1 MVLVKVIL
9 LAVAL
14 VSLAFFGLAL
24 QIVLKKNGK
33 FPDTH
38 VGHNREM
45 KKRGIVCA
53 KTFDRIEQAKVKKEQ
68 KLKNL
73 KLAK

>member
-1 MVLVKVIL
+1 MVKVIL
-9 LAVAL
+9 LAIAL

-53 KTFDRIEQAKVKKEQ
+53 KTFDRMEQAKVKKEQ

>member
-1 MVLVKVIL
+1 MGLVKVIL
-9 LAVAL
+9 LAIAL
-14 VSLAFFGLAL
+14 VSLAFFGLAI

>member
-1 MVLVKVIL
+1 MGLIKVIL
-9 LAVAL
+9 LAIAL
-14 VSLAFFGLAL
+14 VSLAIFGLAI

-53 KTFDRIEQAKVKKEQ
+53 QTFDRVEQVKVKKEQ

>member
-1 MVLVKVIL
+1 MVLVKMIL

-14 VSLAFFGLAL
+14 ISLAFLGLAT

>member
-1 MVLVKVIL
+1 MGLVKVIL
-9 LAVAL
+9 LAIAL
-14 VSLAFFGLAL
+14 VSLAIFGLAI

>member
-14 VSLAFFGLAL
+14 VSLAIFGLAI

-38 VGHNREM
+38 IGHNREM
-45 KKRGIVCA
+45 KKRGIYCA
-53 KTFDRIEQAKVKKEQ
+53 QTIDRMEQAKVKKEQ

>member
-1 MVLVKVIL
+1 MGLVKVIL

-14 VSLAFFGLAL
+14 ISVAFFGLAI